1 MMNFMP
7 INLEFNCRDVMT
19 IEIVSL
25 SLGLAEDKQREN
37 LARIFRNALTAHKIM
52 KQKTWSRILLKFLLI
67 RRAFKRL

>member
-19 IEIVSL
+19 IEKVSL

-52 KQKTWSRILLKFLLI
+52 KQKT
-67 RRAFKRL
+67 